1 MVEFQVYQLSIDLHY
16 DDKYGNKGNL
26 YTAFATYNFGVQDF
40 SGGGNIN
47 EEVTELGNR
56 PISQSLGIQPTEYKL
71 SCIWLDSTN
80 KTIKASKMFAN
91 IPTYIT
97 TPRLYNF
104 ILPGM
109 ILTVTKNG
117 DLAQLPLGYN
127 YIVKTVVE
135 DQKAGVYDRVNVDLT
150 LDRWYDDIL

>member
-1 MVEFQVYQLSIDLHY
+1 
-16 DDKYGNKGNL
+16 
-26 YTAFATYNFGVQDF
+26 
-40 SGGGNIN
+40 
-47 EEVTELGNR
+47 
-56 PISQSLGIQPTEYKL
+56 
-71 SCIWLDSTN
+71 
-80 KTIKASKMFAN
+80 MFAN
-91 IPTYIT
+91 IPAYIT

-135 DQKAGVYDRVNVDLT
+135 DQKAGVYDRVNIDLT